1 MNKNLRLLFV
11 LLPCLLFSQKEMTY
25 WYFGNHAGIKF
36 EDDGSITQLS
46 DGRIDTIEGCS
57 TISDC
62 NGDLLFYTDGSIVWD
77 RTHHVMPNGAGLLGG
92 FTSAQSAVIVKKP
105 NSNSI
110 YFVFTVG
117 NSGFLGL
124 TYSIID
130 MNLNGGLGDVTSV
143 KNVNLILN
151 GTEAIGVV
159 LNNDNNS
166 FWIVGVDANMNAIN
180 AYALDS
186 NGLNTTPVISPFYN
200 QISEI
205 GILRFSPDGNKLVYL
220 DYKNYSVCFIGF
232 DRSTGLLLNDY
243 DIQILQNK
251 EYPYGVEFS
260 SSGNYLYI
268 TTSTLDTNK
277 SHVYQY
283 NMSSLPIVSSRTTII
298 ELNFMLG
305 ALQRGNNGK
314 IYVANMKYGLDVINY
329 PNLPANA
336 CGYDQNVYSLNSK
349 FGLPFFYQFN
359 SFDIENQCLGY
370 ATDFK
375 LNNTNNTN
383 NTNVS
388 NVVWDF
394 GDGTTS
400 TQINPSHIY
409 ANPGWYD
416 VTVTGDV
423 MGCLKKKIQIV
434 QGPVINATP
443 NQYICGNIGDAISLS
458 PFDSLVLGTQSSTVF
473 GVKYYD
479 SLINC
484 TNDVNSISTINFN
497 QNNST
502 IYYKIYS
509 ISLPGCFI
517 NSQFDISF
525 LNDPLFAINES
536 YFICDNSS
544 IQVSISNNFSSY
556 HWSTGAIGSLVQI
569 TQAGNYSV
577 TVDQV
582 YPNKTCS
589 TTKSFV
595 VLNSNASTITNVM
608 VNDLTAEANSV
619 MIEVTGDG
627 NYEYAIDGSNYQS
640 SNVFEGLQPGSH
652 TVYVMDT
659 HNCGIVHQDFY
670 IMEYPKFFTPNNDG
684 NNDRWQIKYAHKQP
698 DMMIVIYDRYGKII
712 DVFYGKDAG
721 WNGTYNGNIMPSD
734 DYWFVIKRK
743 DKADVK
749 GHFSLIR
756 L

>member
-1 MNKNLRLLFV
+1 MNKSLKLLFIF
-11 LLPCLLFSQKEMTY
+11 LPCLLFSQKEMTY
-25 WYFGNHAGIKF
+25 WYFGEYAGIKF
-36 EDDGSITQLS
+36 EDDGSVTQLS
-46 DGRIDTIEGCS
+46 DGRLYTLEGCS

-62 NGDLLFYTDGSIVWD
+62 DGNLLFYTDGRKVWD
-77 RTHHVMPNGAGLLGG
+77 KTHQVMPNGNGLLGSW
-92 FTSAQSAVIVKKP
+92 TSAQSAVIVKKP

-110 YFVFTVG
+110 YYLFTTGEGGVV
-117 NSGFLGL
+117 GL
-124 TYSIID
+124 TYSIVD
-130 MNLNGGLGDVTSV
+130 MNLNGGLGDVTTV
-143 KNVNLILN
+143 KNINLIPAAS
-151 GTEAIGVV
+151 EAIGVEV
-159 LNNDNNS
+159 NYNNTG
-166 FWIVGVDANMNAIN
+166 FWITGFNKDLNTFN
-180 AYALDS
+180 AYSLDA
-186 NGLNTTPVISPFYN
+186 NGLNTTAVVSLFNSLISGF
-200 QISEI
+200 
-205 GILRFSPDGNKLVYL
+205 GKMRFSPDGNKLVYV
-220 DYKNYSVCFIGF
+220 DFYFQNGYCIGF
-232 DRSTGLLLNDY
+232 DKYTGMLLNNY
-243 DIQILQNK
+243 EVLTFGTN
-251 EYPYGVEFS
+251 ELPYGIEFS
-260 SSGNYLYI
+260 SIGNYMYL
-268 TTSTLDTNK
+268 STNFFDTGIGNL
-277 SHVYQY
+277 YQY
-283 NMSSLPIVSSRTTII
+283 NMNSATIGTTRTLII
-298 ELNFMLG
+298 QG
-305 ALQRGNNGK
+305 AISFGEIQRANNGK
-314 IYVANMKYGLDVINY
+314 IYIANRDVGIDVINY

-336 CGYDQNVYSLNSK
+336 CGYVQKAYALHSLM
-349 FGLPFFYQFN
+349 GLPSFYQYS
-359 SFDIENQCLGY
+359 SFEVENLCLGY
-370 ATDFK
+370 ATNFN
-375 LNNTNNTN
+375 LYAANAVHVLWN
-383 NTNVS
+383 
-388 NVVWDF
+388 F

-400 TQINPSHIY
+400 TQVNPSHVY
-409 ANPGWYD
+409 AYPGSYY

-423 MGCLKKKIQIV
+423 IGCLKKKIEIIQS
-434 QGPVINATP
+434 PVLNTIS
-443 NQYICGNIGDAISLS
+443 NQYICGNVGDSISLS
-458 PFDSLVLGTQSSTVF
+458 QFDSLVLGTQSSAVF

-484 TNDVNSISTINFN
+484 TNDSNAISTVNFN
-497 QNNST
+497 QLISP

-509 ISLPGCFI
+509 NSNPRCYI
-517 NSQFDISF
+517 NSQFGVSF
-525 LNDPLFAINES
+525 LQAPLVPINES
-536 YFICDNSS
+536 FVICENSS
-544 IQVSISNNFSSY
+544 ILVSVPNNFSNY
-556 HWSTGAIGSLVQI
+556 HWSNGATSSSVQI

-589 TTKSFV
+589 VTKNFE
-595 VLNSNASTITNVM
+595 VLNSNAATITNVM

-712 DVFYGKDAG
+712 DVFYGKDTG

-756 L
+756 

>member
-1 MNKNLRLLFV
+1 MSKSLRLLFIF
-11 LLPCLLFSQKEMTY
+11 LPCLLFSQKEMTY

-46 DGRIDTIEGCS
+46 DGKTDIYEGCA

-62 NGDLLFYTDGSIVWD
+62 NGDLLFYTDGGKVWD
-77 RTHHVMPNGAGLLGG
+77 KTHHIMPNGAGLVG
-92 FTSAQSAVIVKKP
+92 TISSTQAAAIIKKP
-105 NSNSI
+105 NSNSL
-110 YFVFTVG
+110 YYVFTTG
-117 NSGFLGL
+117 DSGFVGL
-124 TYSIID
+124 SYSVID
-130 MNLNGGLGDVTSV
+130 MSLNGGLGDVTSL
-143 KNVNLILN
+143 KNINLIAVSNESLGVQVNYLN
-151 GTEAIGVV
+151 G
-159 LNNDNNS
+159 S
-166 FWIVGVDANMNAIN
+166 FWIVGVDMVSETIN
-180 AYALDS
+180 AFNLDS
-186 NGLNTTPVISPFYN
+186 NGVNPSPVISPINYFIK
-200 QISEI
+200 ISGVI
-205 GILRFSPDGNKLVYL
+205 KFSPDGTKLFFE
-220 DYKNYSVCFIGF
+220 DNIDSIFGCFGF
-232 DRSTGLLLNDY
+232 DVTTGLLTNYYEEVSFNLD
-243 DIQILQNK
+243 
-251 EYPYGVEFS
+251 EYIYGYEFS
-260 SSGNYLYI
+260 SSGKYLYL
-268 TTSTLDTNK
+268 SFNSK
-277 SHVYQY
+277 FS
-283 NMSSLPIVSSRTTII
+283 NGSFVSQFDLTAADIGLSEKII
-298 ELNFMLG
+298 AHNDIKKYG
-305 ALQRGNNGK
+305 AFQRGNNGK
-314 IYVANMKYGLDVINY
+314 IYCASFDDHINKSSLDVISY
-329 PNLPANA
+329 PDLSYDSCGFIHDAYDLKSRLSLP
-336 CGYDQNVYSLNSK
+336 Y
-349 FGLPFFYQFN
+349 FYQFSAFEVGN
-359 SFDIENQCLGY
+359 FCVGY
-370 ATDFK
+370 S
-375 LNNTNNTN
+375 TNFTLFSPNAIH
-383 NTNVS
+383 
-388 NVVWDF
+388 VVWDF

-434 QGPVINATP
+434 QGPVINAIP

-458 PFDSLVLGTQSSTVF
+458 PFNSLVLGTQSSTVF

-544 IQVSISNNFSSY
+544 IQVSVSNNFSSY

-595 VLNSNASTITNVM
+595 VLNSNAATITNVI

-619 MIEVTGDG
+619 TIEVTGDG

-756 L
+756 